1 MPTISRLVLNFVMLI
16 GIMRFVVDQQV
27 QDIEMPENLKLN
39 TFLQEF
45 HSECSHPAC
54 GFGFYGFAFGQS
66 PFPVPKL
73 VQDAL
78 VRNADKGAYAA
89 VPGIPELR
97 HAISGYNRH
106 YFGMDVAP
114 ERIYVGPGTK
124 ELIFNLLEVLH
135 GTVILP
141 TPAWLGYLPQIRF
154 LKKNFHMLPSGTNK
168 KISPDDLRRLAL
180 RLHDRQKILILNNP
194 NNPTGLLY
202 DKSELEAIADVCRE
216 QNITVISDEIYAQTT
231 YDFSKFTSMGKIY
244 PEGTFVTN
252 GLSKSHAA
260 GGYRLGYVI
269 FPQHAVDLKGQFKKI
284 LATEYTAVS
293 TPIQHAAVAGFEVS
307 REMDEYFT
315 ITRSIHQMM
324 GEYTLHA
331 LSAIEGVKT
340 TKPDA
345 TFYLLADFNAFADD
359 LQNARISTSQKLSE
373 SLIVHPYHTAIVGGD
388 SLVLERTDFS
398 ARIAYVDYDG
408 SAVYQKY
415 LDDKPKSGSERLEFV
430 KNNAPK
436 VVAGI
441 KMIDRF
447 FNDLRKNTLDAQHSS
462 HPQSLSDASQ
472 DAGRLLVSNAA
483 RIPPLTQTDH
493 RY

>member
-1 MPTISRLVLNFVMLI
+1 
-16 GIMRFVVDQQV
+16 
-27 QDIEMPENLKLN
+27 MPENLKLN

-45 HSECSHPAC
+45 HSDCPHSECS
-54 GFGFYGFAFGQS
+54 FGFYGFAFGQS

-73 VQDAL
+73 IQEAL
-78 VRNADKGAYAA
+78 IKNADKGAYAA

-97 HAISGYNRH
+97 SSISKYNKH
-106 YFGMDVAP
+106 YFGMDIAP

-124 ELIFNLLEVLH
+124 ELIFNLLEILH

-154 LKKNFHMLPSGTNK
+154 LKKNYHMLPTRANK
-168 KISPDDLRRLAL
+168 KISPNDLRKLAL
-180 RLHDRQKILILNNP
+180 RLQDRQKILILNNP
-194 NNPTGLLY
+194 HNPTGLLY
-202 DKSELEAIADVCRE
+202 DRLELEEIADVCRE
-216 QNITVISDEIYAQTT
+216 QNIAVISDEIYALTT
-231 YDFSKFTSMGKIY
+231 YDFSKFVSMGKIY

-269 FPQHAVDLKGQFKKI
+269 FPQHAIDLRRQFKKI

-293 TPIQHAAVAGFEVS
+293 SPIQHAAVAGFEIS
-307 REMDEYFT
+307 EEMDEYFDV
-315 ITRSIHQMM
+315 TRNIHQIM
-324 GEYTLHA
+324 GDYTYHA
-331 LSAIEGVKT
+331 LTAIDGVKA

-345 TFYLLADFNAFADD
+345 TFYLLADFNAFASD
-359 LQNARISTSQKLSE
+359 LQKAKITTSQKLSE

-408 SAVYQKY
+408 AKVYQKY
-415 LDDKPKSGSERLEFV
+415 LENKPKSHSEKMEFV
-430 KNNAPK
+430 KMNAPK

-441 KMIDRF
+441 DMISDF
-447 FNDLRKNTLDAQHSS
+447 FTNLRKDTLRELEIKKSS
-462 HPQSLSDASQ
+462 MIAS
-472 DAGRLLVSNAA
+472 N
-483 RIPPLTQTDH
+483 
-493 RY
+493 

>member
-1 MPTISRLVLNFVMLI
+1 LK
-16 GIMRFVVDQQV
+16 FVVDQQV
-27 QDIEMPENLKLN
+27 EDIEMPENLKLN

-45 HSECSHPAC
+45 HSDCPHSECS
-54 GFGFYGFAFGQS
+54 FGFYGFAFGQS

-73 VQDAL
+73 IQDAL
-78 VRNADKGAYAA
+78 VKNVDKGAYAA

-97 HAISGYNRH
+97 SAISKYNKH

-124 ELIFNLLEVLH
+124 ELIFNLLEILH

-154 LKKNFHMLPSGTNK
+154 LKKNYHMLPTRANK
-168 KISPDDLRRLAL
+168 KISPNDLRKLSL
-180 RLHDRQKILILNNP
+180 RLQDRQKILILNNP
-194 NNPTGLLY
+194 HNPTGLLY
-202 DKSELEAIADVCRE
+202 DKLELEEIADVCRE
-216 QNITVISDEIYAQTT
+216 QNIAVISDEIYALTT
-231 YDFSKFTSMGKIY
+231 YDFSKFVSMGKIY

-269 FPQHAVDLKGQFKKI
+269 FPQHAIDLRRQFKKI

-293 TPIQHAAVAGFEVS
+293 TPIQHAAVAGFEIS
-307 REMDEYFT
+307 KEIDEYFDV
-315 ITRSIHQMM
+315 TRGIHQIM
-324 GEYTLHA
+324 GDYTYHA
-331 LSAIEGVKT
+331 LTAIDGVKA

-345 TFYLLADFNAFADD
+345 TFYLLADFNAFAPD
-359 LQNARISTSQKLSE
+359 LQKAKINTSQKLSE

-408 SAVYQKY
+408 AKVYQKY
-415 LDDKPKSGSERLEFV
+415 LENKPKSHSEKLEFV
-430 KNNAPK
+430 KNYAPK

-441 KMIDRF
+441 DMIAEF
-447 FNDLRKNTLDAQHSS
+447 FTNLRKDALDDLEIKKSS
-462 HPQSLSDASQ
+462 M
-472 DAGRLLVSNAA
+472 VTSN
-483 RIPPLTQTDH
+483 
-493 RY
+493 

>member
-1 MPTISRLVLNFVMLI
+1 MK
-16 GIMRFVVDQQV
+16 FVVDQQV
-27 QDIEMPENLKLN
+27 EDIEMPENLKLN

-45 HSECSHPAC
+45 HSDCPHTECS
-54 GFGFYGFAFGQS
+54 FGFYGFAFGQS

-73 VQDAL
+73 IQDAL

-97 HAISGYNRH
+97 SAISKYNKH

-124 ELIFNLLEVLH
+124 ELIFNLLEILH

-154 LKKNFHMLPSGTNK
+154 LKKNYHMLPTRANK
-168 KISPDDLRRLAL
+168 KISPTDLRKLAL
-180 RLHDRQKILILNNP
+180 RLQDRQKILILNNP
-194 NNPTGLLY
+194 HNPTGLLY
-202 DKSELEAIADVCRE
+202 DRLELEEIADVCRE
-216 QNITVISDEIYAQTT
+216 QNITVISDEIYALTT
-231 YDFSKFTSMGKIY
+231 YDFSKFVSMGKIY

-260 GGYRLGYVI
+260 GGYRLGYVV
-269 FPQHAVDLKGQFKKI
+269 FPQHAVDLRAQFKKI

-293 TPIQHAAVAGFEVS
+293 TPIQHAAVAGFEIS
-307 REMDEYFT
+307 KEMDEYFDV
-315 ITRSIHQMM
+315 TRSIHQIM
-324 GEYTLHA
+324 GDYAYHA
-331 LSAIEGVKT
+331 LTAIDGVKA

-345 TFYLLADFNAFADD
+345 TFYLLADFNAFAPD
-359 LQNARISTSQKLSE
+359 LQKAKITTSQKLSE

-408 SAVYQKY
+408 AKVYQKY
-415 LDDKPKSGSERLEFV
+415 VENKPKSHSEKLEFV

-441 KMIDRF
+441 DMIANF
-447 FNDLRKNTLDAQHSS
+447 FAHLRNDSLRDLETKKSS
-462 HPQSLSDASQ
+462 M
-472 DAGRLLVSNAA
+472 VTSN
-483 RIPPLTQTDH
+483 
-493 RY
+493 

>member
-1 MPTISRLVLNFVMLI
+1 MLKFVI
-16 GIMRFVVDQQV
+16 DQQV
-27 QDIEMPENLKLN
+27 EDIEMPENLKLN

-45 HSECSHPAC
+45 HSDCPSSECD
-54 GFGFYGFAFGQS
+54 FGFYGFAFGQS

-78 VRNADKGAYAA
+78 IKNADKGAYAA
-89 VPGIPELR
+89 VPGILELR
-97 HAISGYNRH
+97 SAISKYNKH

-154 LKKNFHMLPSGTNK
+154 LKKNYHMLPTRANK
-168 KISPDDLRRLAL
+168 KISPNDLRKLAL
-180 RLHDRQKILILNNP
+180 RLQDRQKILILNNP
-194 NNPTGLLY
+194 HNPTGLLY
-202 DKSELEAIADVCRE
+202 DKLELEEIADVCRE
-216 QNITVISDEIYAQTT
+216 QDIAVISDEIYALTT
-231 YDFSKFTSMGKIY
+231 YDFSKFVSMGKIY

-260 GGYRLGYVI
+260 GGYRLGYII
-269 FPQHAVDLKGQFKKI
+269 FPQHAIELKRQFKKI

-293 TPIQHAAVAGFEVS
+293 TPIQHAAVAGFEIS
-307 REMDEYFT
+307 KEMDEYFVH
-315 ITRSIHQMM
+315 TRNIHQII
-324 GEYTLHA
+324 GEYTYHA
-331 LSAIEGVKT
+331 LTAIEGVKA
-340 TKPDA
+340 TKPDS
-345 TFYLLADFNAFADD
+345 TFYLLADFNAFATD
-359 LQNARISTSQKLSE
+359 LQKSKINTSQKLSE

-408 SAVYQKY
+408 AKVYQEY
-415 LDDKPKSGSERLEFV
+415 VTNKPKSSSEKLEFV
-430 KNNAPK
+430 KKNAPK

-441 KMIDRF
+441 DMIADF
-447 FNDLRKNTLDAQHSS
+447 FANLRKNTLQELQVKKNSMI
-462 HPQSLSDASQ
+462 AS
-472 DAGRLLVSNAA
+472 N
-483 RIPPLTQTDH
+483 
-493 RY
+493 